1 MPEVLGAAA
10 RILAAQQSLIT
21 TRQAA
26 SVGIDRE
33 RCRSLVH
40 QRIWERIDHGVYGPL
55 GVPLTWKRRLMAALL
70 LAPAGSL
77 GSHRAAAMVL
87 GVGGIPEP
95 VPELTI
101 PRGTTF
107 RRPWLVVHE
116 STDLALADRRRIDGI
131 PVTGPRRL
139 AMDLG
144 SVVSEKRYR
153 QTMREL
159 RTRHGVG
166 FQDLLRTYLRHKR
179 SGRNGGAAL
188 RDWLDRYVDVGGM
201 PESALE
207 QVALD
212 AFLDAGLHPVAQLW
226 VEVGGGTRYRLD
238 LAFPDRMIAVE
249 VDGSQHEERPAKE
262 ADAIRDAA
270 LEALGWTV
278 IRIRSRTFTA
288 DLARAIERVLQT
300 PTRNFVDES
309 GMA

>member
-1 MPEVLGAAA
+1 MAEELGAAA

-33 RCRSLVH
+33 RCRSLVR
-40 QRIWERIDHGVYGPL
+40 QRIWERIDYGVYGPL
-55 GVPLTWKRRLMAALL
+55 GVPLTWRRQLMVGLL
-70 LAPAGSL
+70 LAPSGSL
-77 GSHRAAAMVL
+77 ASHRSAATVL
-87 GVGGIPEP
+87 GVGGIPQP
-95 VPELTI
+95 RAELTI
-101 PRGTTF
+101 PRGTTL
-107 RRPWLVVHE
+107 RRPWLIVHE

-153 QTMREL
+153 QTIREL
-159 RTRHGVG
+159 RAKHGVG
-166 FQDLLRTYLRHKR
+166 FEDLLRTYLRHKR

-188 RDWLDRYVDVGGM
+188 RDWLDRYIDVGGL

-212 AFLDAGLHPVAQLW
+212 AFIDAGLQPVAQLW
-226 VEVGGGTRYRLD
+226 VQAAGGVRYRLD
-238 LAFPDRMIAVE
+238 LAFPDRMIVVE
-249 VDGSQHEERPAKE
+249 VDGSQHEERPAKI
-262 ADAIRDAA
+262 ADAARDAA

-278 IRIRSRTFTA
+278 IRIRSKTFTV

-300 PTRNFVDES
+300 PARNFVDES
-309 GMA
+309 AEA

>member
-1 MPEVLGAAA
+1 MPEVRGAAA

-33 RCRSLVH
+33 RCRSLAH

-55 GVPLTWKRRLMAALL
+55 GVPLTWKRQLMAALM

-77 GSHRAAAMVL
+77 GSHRAAATVL
-87 GVGGIPEP
+87 GVGGIPDVPEP
-95 VPELTI
+95 VPEITI

-159 RTRHGVG
+159 RARHGVG
-166 FQDLLRTYLRHKR
+166 FGSRSPAAPATASIWPSRAGWSPSRSTGPSTRSARRRKPTRAGTQRSRRSDGRSSA
-179 SGRNGGAAL
+179 SGR
-188 RDWLDRYVDVGGM
+188 
-201 PESALE
+201 
-207 QVALD
+207 
-212 AFLDAGLHPVAQLW
+212 
-226 VEVGGGTRYRLD
+226 
-238 LAFPDRMIAVE
+238 
-249 VDGSQHEERPAKE
+249 RPSPP
-262 ADAIRDAA
+262 ISP
-270 LEALGWTV
+270 G
-278 IRIRSRTFTA
+278 RSRFSCMGQPSPDSSTKFAATA
-288 DLARAIERVLQT
+288 RPRGR
-300 PTRNFVDES
+300 TR
-309 GMA
+309 

>member
-1 MPEVLGAAA
+1 VPEVLGAAA

-55 GVPLTWKRRLMAALL
+55 GVPLTWKRQLM
-70 LAPAGSL
+70 
-77 GSHRAAAMVL
+77 
-87 GVGGIPEP
+87 
-95 VPELTI
+95 
-101 PRGTTF
+101 
-107 RRPWLVVHE
+107 
-116 STDLALADRRRIDGI
+116 
-131 PVTGPRRL
+131 
-139 AMDLG
+139 
-144 SVVSEKRYR
+144 
-153 QTMREL
+153 
-159 RTRHGVG
+159 
-166 FQDLLRTYLRHKR
+166 
-179 SGRNGGAAL
+179 AAL

-249 VDGSQHEERPAKE
+249 VDGSQHEERPAQE

-278 IRIRSRTFTA
+278 IRIRSTFTA
-288 DLARAIERVLQT
+288 DLARAIQILVVM
-300 PTRNFVDES
+300 TRPR
-309 GMA
+309 GRTR